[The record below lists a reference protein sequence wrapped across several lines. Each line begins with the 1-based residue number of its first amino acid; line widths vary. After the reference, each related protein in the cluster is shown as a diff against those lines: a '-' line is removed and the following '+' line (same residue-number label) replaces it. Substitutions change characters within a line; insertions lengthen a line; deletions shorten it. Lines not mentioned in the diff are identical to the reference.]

1 MLSTKSSN
9 CEDYVTSKNGY
20 LPHANEYHFLNPSK
34 IKLKRRRPH
43 ISELNEFYILR
54 AIILRRAC
62 FCLGL
67 LYMYRSLTVFVT
79 SIPKSNPEYY
89 CDAKYNG
96 NGSLPF
102 KG

>member
-1 MLSTKSSN
+1 MINLLQNK
-9 CEDYVTSKNGY
+9 K
-20 LPHANEYHFLNPSK
+20 
-34 IKLKRRRPH
+34 KLGRPH

-102 KG
+102 KGYYIFQILA